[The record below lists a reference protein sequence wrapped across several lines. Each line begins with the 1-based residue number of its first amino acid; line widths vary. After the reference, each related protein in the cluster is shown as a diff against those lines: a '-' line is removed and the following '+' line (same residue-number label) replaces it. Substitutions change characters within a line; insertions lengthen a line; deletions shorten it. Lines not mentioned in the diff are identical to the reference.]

1 MFEKGGFR
9 NRRACGLLKSTA
21 WCEFNVAP
29 ENVNVNSKPV
39 GATVRYSL
47 TFPDTNQ
54 KIVDNP
60 FQKPSRNCLTYHPS
74 FPIRDLRQWP
84 DRKFI
89 QPVWTANSICH
100 MIEGQASDPD
110 GTGAIQKLDNLSNRK
125 TAVAIFRAA
134 LASVDPCRLV
144 QKHIPDVL
152 DAYRRGNGQRLM
164 LAAFGKAAFAM
175 TRALAESPAG
185 ELITRGTV
193 ITKYG
198 HVPGTLPDP
207 IAVYEAGHPL
217 PDAAGVA
224 ATGRLM
230 AMLEN
235 PDPQT
240 LLVCLISGGG
250 SALLVAPADGLTLA
264 EKQATTQCLLAAGAD
279 IGELNAVRKHISGIK
294 GGQLAALARPAR
306 VLSLILSD
314 VIGDPLHVIAS
325 GPTAPDNTTYADA
338 LAVIGKYGLEERIP
352 NSVYQRLIQG
362 REGTVPETPAKDD
375 PVFADVANLIIG
387 SNKLAIEAAAAK
399 ATAAGFETVVLT
411 TELRGEAR
419 EAARWLAQQALAFQ
433 NQQPAGKKLCLV
445 SGGETTVTVT
455 GTGKGGRNTELA
467 LAFAEEIDGR
477 PGITLLSAGTDGTDG
492 PTDAAGAVVDGQTI
506 ARANA
511 RGLSSDAFLS
521 RNDSYTF
528 FKKTDELLITGS
540 TGTNVMDIQVV
551 LLT

>member
-1 MFEKGGFR
+1 L
-9 NRRACGLLKSTA
+9 N
-21 WCEFNVAP
+21 N
-29 ENVNVNSKPV
+29 
-39 GATVRYSL
+39 
-47 TFPDTNQ
+47 
-54 KIVDNP
+54 I
-60 FQKPSRNCLTYHPS
+60 
-74 FPIRDLRQWP
+74 
-84 DRKFI
+84 
-89 QPVWTANSICH
+89 
-100 MIEGQASDPD
+100 
-110 GTGAIQKLDNLSNRK
+110 SNRE
-125 TAVAIFRAA
+125 TAAAIFQAA
-134 LASVDPCRLV
+134 LASVDPYRLV
-144 QKHIPDVL
+144 QKHIPAVL
-152 DAYRRGNGQRLM
+152 DAYRRDNCQRLM

-175 TRALAESPAG
+175 ARALTENPAG
-185 ELITRGTV
+185 EMITRGIV

-224 ATGRLM
+224 ATRRLM

-235 PDPQT
+235 PDPRT

-250 SALLVAPADGLTLA
+250 SALLVAPGDGLTLA

-294 GGQLAALARPAR
+294 GGRLAALAHPAR
-306 VLSLILSD
+306 MLSLILSD
-314 VIGDPLHVIAS
+314 VIGDPLDVIAS

-338 LAVIGKYGLEERIP
+338 LAVIEKYGLADKIP
-352 NSVYQRLIQG
+352 AAVYRRLIQG
-362 REGTVPETPAKDD
+362 REGAFPETPAKND
-375 PVFADVANLIIG
+375 PVFADVANVIIG
-387 SNKLAIEAAAAK
+387 SNTIAIAAAAAK

-419 EAARWLAQQALAFQ
+419 EAARWLAQQAFAIQ
-433 NQQPAGKKLCLV
+433 KQRPAGKKICLI

-467 LAFAEEIDGR
+467 LAFAEAINGQA
-477 PGITLLSAGTDGTDG
+477 GITLLSAGTDGTDG
-492 PTDAAGAVVDGQTI
+492 PTDAAGAVVDGQTV

-511 RGLSSDAFLS
+511 RGLSSGVSLA

-528 FKKTDELLITGS
+528 FKNTDELLVTGS

-551 LLT
+551 LLS